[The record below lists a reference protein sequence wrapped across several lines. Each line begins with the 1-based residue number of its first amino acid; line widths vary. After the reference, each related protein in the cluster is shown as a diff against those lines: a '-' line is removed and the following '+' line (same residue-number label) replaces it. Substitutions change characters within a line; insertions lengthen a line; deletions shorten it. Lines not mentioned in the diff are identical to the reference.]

1 MNQINATEYS
11 HIGKSYLRKDGA
23 EKVRGGM
30 KYVDDYRPAGLLYAA
45 LITSAKAHARIVSID
60 TEEARKSEGVEGV
73 FTGEDFPFRIGL
85 YLGDK
90 TPLARGK
97 VRFYGEPVAAVV
109 AETERQALAA
119 AAKVKISYEELEVL
133 ATPEQ
138 ALKEGAQ
145 LLHEHMEEYTHIPA
159 ILPEPGTNIG
169 NRTKI
174 RKGDVEAGFEEAE
187 VTIESRVE
195 FPPRD
200 HAAMEPRAAIGQVRP
215 DGQVIIHSSTQSP
228 FEVRNLMTGGFDIRQ
243 GKITIVAPPIGGG
256 FGGKAG
262 IQLEPLAYLLSRE
275 LGGRPVRVANS
286 REQDMVTS
294 PGGPGLQATVE
305 LGAKRDGTLTAAR
318 IRFLFD
324 SGAYGDYAVNVSR
337 AAGYSAT
344 GPYRIPNVHSDSL
357 SVYTNHSSA
366 TAFRGFGHI
375 EMDFAVER
383 AMDMLAERLE
393 MDPVRLRQKNA
404 IRPGDSTPTQNI
416 LDRNT
421 GDLPQCIRNVAERLD
436 WEEGSRFELDQ
447 HRVRAKGISCFWKA
461 PAIPTFTDASAAVY
475 FNDDG
480 SLNLITGAIEI
491 GQGIF
496 TGLAQLVAERLG
508 IDPEMVHTPHDIMT
522 DRMAHDWTTAA
533 SRTLFMVGRA
543 ALQAV
548 DEAVEK
554 IKRTAAGPLRCPAED
569 LVVYGGRVYIKDE
582 PEVGLSLPE
591 VVTGYVYEGG
601 NAVGGPIMGTGQ
613 YIARHLTDLDPETGK
628 GRPGLE
634 WTLGA
639 EGVEMEVDLRD
650 GSYRILK
657 SACSIDVGK
666 VINPQLARSQI
677 VGAMAMGI
685 GYTIREGFAYD
696 GRERVINDDL
706 RGYKV
711 PRYGDHPEY
720 FVDFVETPQG
730 DGPYNARGLGEQGIL
745 GMPAAIAAAL
755 SRATQR
761 HLTQLPLTAERVWQA
776 LREEE

>member
-1 MNQINATEYS
+1 MDQITDTDYQ
-11 HIGKSYLRKDGA
+11 HIGRTYLRRDGA
-23 EKVRGGM
+23 EKVSGWM

-45 LITSAKAHARIVSID
+45 LVTSARAHARITSIE
-60 TEEARKSEGVEGV
+60 TGAARESEGVQGV

-97 VRFYGEPVAAVV
+97 VRYYGEPVAAVV

-119 AAKVKISYEELEVL
+119 AGKVKVSYEDLEVL
-133 ATPEQ
+133 ATPEES
-138 ALKEGAQ
+138 LKEGAQ
-145 LLHEHMEEYTHIPA
+145 LLHEHMEEYQHIPA
-159 ILPEPGTNIG
+159 ILPEPGSNVG

-174 RKGDVEAGFEEAE
+174 RKGDAEVGFSEAE

-215 DGQVIIHSSTQSP
+215 DGQVIIHTSTQSP
-228 FEVRNLMTGGFDIRQ
+228 FEVRNLMTVGFNIRQ
-243 GKITIVAPPIGGG
+243 GKITIIAPPIGGG

-286 REQDMVTS
+286 REQDMVAS
-294 PGGPGLQATVE
+294 PGGPGLQATVK
-305 LGAKRDGTLTAAR
+305 LGAKKDGTITAAR

-344 GPYRIPNVHSDSL
+344 GPYRIPNVDSESL

-383 AMDMLAERLE
+383 AMDRLAEELE
-393 MDPVRLRQKNA
+393 MDPMKLRQKNA
-404 IRPGDSTPTQNI
+404 IRPGDTTPTQNV

-436 WEEGSRFELDQ
+436 WEEGIRIPVDK
-447 HRVRAKGISCFWKA
+447 HRLRVKGISCYWKA
-461 PAIPTFTDASAAVY
+461 PAIPTFTDAAAAVY

-480 SLNLITGAIEI
+480 SINLITGAIEI

-496 TGLAQLVAERLG
+496 TGLSQIVAERLG
-508 IDPEMVHTPHDIMT
+508 IDPSMVHFPNEVMT
-522 DRMAHDWTTAA
+522 DRAAHDWTTAA

-554 IKRTAAGPLRCPAED
+554 IKQTAAAPLRCPAED
-569 LVVYGGRVYIKDE
+569 LAVYGGRVYIRDE
-582 PEVGLSLPE
+582 PEVGLELSE

-601 NAVGGPIMGTGQ
+601 NAVGGPVMGTGR
-613 YIARHLTDLDPETGK
+613 YIARHLTDIDPETGQ

-639 EGVEMEVDLRD
+639 EGVEIEVDRRD

-677 VGAMAMGI
+677 VGAMSMGI

-696 GRERVINDDL
+696 GRERVINNDL
-706 RGYKV
+706 RGYKLL
-711 PRYGDHPEY
+711 RYGEHPEY

-745 GMPAAIAAAL
+745 GMPAAIASAL
-755 SRATQR
+755 SRAAGR
-761 HLTQLPLTAERVWQA
+761 HLSQLPLTPERVWRA
-776 LREEE
+776 MREEE

>member
-1 MNQINATEYS
+1 
-11 HIGKSYLRKDGA
+11 
-23 EKVRGGM
+23 M
-30 KYVDDYRPAGLLYAA
+30 KYVDDYRPPGLLHAA
-45 LITSAKAHARIVSID
+45 LVTSAKAHARITAVD
-60 TEEARKSEGVEGV
+60 TDAARQSEGVQGV

-119 AAKVKISYEELEVL
+119 AGKVKVSYEDLEVL
-133 ATPEQ
+133 ATPEES
-138 ALKEGAQ
+138 LKEGAQ
-145 LLHEHMEEYTHIPA
+145 LLHEHMEEYQHIPA
-159 ILPEPGTNIG
+159 ILPEPGSNVG

-174 RKGDVEAGFEEAE
+174 RKGDAEAGFTEADA
-187 VTIESRVE
+187 VIESRVE

-215 DGQVIIHSSTQSP
+215 DGQVVIHTSTQSP
-228 FEVRNLMTGGFDIRQ
+228 FEVRNLMTVGFDIRQ
-243 GKITIVAPPIGGG
+243 GKITIIAPPIGGG

-275 LGGRPVRVANS
+275 LGGRPVRVANT

-294 PGGPGLQATVE
+294 PGGPGLQATVK
-305 LGAKRDGTLTAAR
+305 LGAKKDGTLTAAR

-344 GPYRIPNVHSDSL
+344 GPYRIPNVDSESL

-383 AMDMLAERLE
+383 AMDRLADELE
-393 MDPVRLRQKNA
+393 MDPMKLRQKNA
-404 IRPGDSTPTQNI
+404 IRPGDTSPTQNV

-436 WEEGSRFELDQ
+436 WDEGTRMPLDE
-447 HRVRAKGISCFWKA
+447 HRVRVKGISCFWKA
-461 PAIPTFTDASAAVY
+461 PAIPTFTDAAAAVY

-480 SLNLITGAIEI
+480 SVNLITGAIEI
-491 GQGIF
+491 GQGIY
-496 TGLAQLVAERLG
+496 TGLAQIVAERLG
-508 IDPEMVHTPHDIMT
+508 IDPEMVHFPNEVMT
-522 DRMAHDWTTAA
+522 DRAAHDWTTAA

-548 DEAVEK
+548 DEAAEK
-554 IKRTAAGPLRCPAED
+554 IRQTAAAPLRCPAED
-569 LVVYGGRVYIKDE
+569 LAVYGGRVYIRDE
-582 PEVGLSLPE
+582 PEIGLSLEE
-591 VVTGYVYEGG
+591 VVTGYVYAGG
-601 NAVGGPIMGTGQ
+601 NAIGGPVMGTGR
-613 YIARHLTDLDPETGK
+613 YIARHLTEIDPATGE
-628 GRPGLE
+628 GHPGLE

-650 GSYRILK
+650 GSYRLLK

-677 VGAMAMGI
+677 VGAMGMGI
-685 GYTIREGFAYD
+685 GYTIREGFSYD
-696 GRERVINDDL
+696 QRERVINSDL

-711 PRYGDHPEY
+711 LRYGEHPEFY
-720 FVDFVETPQG
+720 VDFVETPQG

-745 GMPAAIAAAL
+745 GMPAAIASAL
-755 SRATQR
+755 SRAAGR
-761 HLTQLPLTAERVWQA
+761 HLTRLPLTPERVWRVM
-776 LREEE
+776 REEE

>member
-1 MNQINATEYS
+1 MNQIRETE
-11 HIGKSYLRKDGA
+11 HHHLGKSYKRRDGA
-23 EKVRGGM
+23 EKVQGWM
-30 KYVDDYRPAGLLYAA
+30 KYVDDYRPAGMLYAV
-45 LITSAKAHARIVSID
+45 LVTSAKAHATILSIE
-60 TEEARKSEGVEGV
+60 TEAARTSEGVKGV

-97 VRFYGEPVAAVV
+97 VRYYGEPVAAVV

-119 AAKVKISYEELEVL
+119 AEKVKVSYEDLAVL
-133 ATPEQ
+133 STPEE
-138 ALKEGAQ
+138 AVKEDAQ

-159 ILPEPGTNIG
+159 ILPEPGSNVG

-174 RKGDVEAGFEEAE
+174 RKGNTEKGFAEAE
-187 VTIESRVE
+187 ATIESRVQ

-215 DGQVIIHSSTQSP
+215 DGQVIVHTSTQSP
-228 FEVRNLMTGGFDIRQ
+228 FEVRNLMSGGFNIRQ
-243 GKITIVAPPIGGG
+243 GKITIVAPPNGGG

-275 LGGRPVRVANS
+275 LGGWPVRVANT

-294 PGGPGLQATVE
+294 PGGPGMQATVR
-305 LGAKRDGTLTAAR
+305 LGAKKDGTLTAAR

-344 GPYRIPNVHSDSL
+344 GPYRIPNVDSESL

-383 AMDMLAERLE
+383 AMDRLAEELG
-393 MDPVRLRQKNA
+393 MDPMKLRQKNA
-404 IRPGDSTPTQNI
+404 IRPGDSTPTQNV

-421 GDLPQCIRNVAERLD
+421 GDLPQCIRNVAERID
-436 WEEGSRFELDQ
+436 WDAGSRIPIDE

-461 PAIPTFTDASAAVY
+461 PAIPTFTDAAAAVY

-480 SLNLITGAIEI
+480 SVNVLTGAVEI

-508 IDPEMVHTPHDIMT
+508 IDPGMVHFPNEVMT
-522 DRMAHDWTTAA
+522 DRAPHDWTTAA

-554 IKRTAAGPLRCPAED
+554 IKYTAAAPLRCPVED
-569 LVVYGGRVYIKDE
+569 LSVYGGRVYIHDE
-582 PEVGLSLPE
+582 PELGLDLTE

-601 NAVGGPIMGTGQ
+601 NAIGGPIMGTGR
-613 YIARHLTDLDPETGK
+613 YIARHLSDLDPETGK

-639 EGVEMEVDLRD
+639 EGVEVEVDLRD
-650 GSYRILK
+650 GSYQLLK

-677 VGAMAMGI
+677 VGAMSMGI

-696 GRERVINDDL
+696 GRERVINTDL
-706 RGYKV
+706 RGYKLL
-711 PRYGDHPEY
+711 RYGEEPEY
-720 FVDFVETPQG
+720 HVDFVETPQG

-745 GMPAAIAAAL
+745 GMPAAIASAL
-755 SRATQR
+755 SRATNR
-761 HLTQLPLTAERVWQA
+761 HLTQLPLTAERVWLA
-776 LREEE
+776 MREEE